1 MKILA
6 AIFLSAAMIV
16 GGGAALLASDVSKVE
31 NIGPNA
37 TSEGDAYRVTCSSG
51 TSYVLERRK
60 GEWHQGTVLS
70 GLGLSSSKSIDEVAK
85 TYCGRM

>member
-1 MKILA
+1 MKIFFAIFFA
-6 AIFLSAAMIV
+6 AAMILGGSAFLSAYEVTRI
-16 GGGAALLASDVSKVE
+16 E

-37 TSEGDAYRVTCSSG
+37 TSEGDAYRVTCSTG